1 MKRQNRLL
9 LLLLASALLLTAC
22 GLGPRSE
29 PYTLSVWYVDGDPLA
44 EPLAA
49 LAESCRGSRELGT
62 LALLLRPFADQEA
75 LTRTL
80 ESGLVPDLLLG
91 SHELAFS
98 LYDRGLLVDVGGVSP
113 RYPAWLSHRSDCI
126 GHGFYPIGFSLPLL
140 ASRDRQSPESLWAD
154 AAAYGRWNA
163 LPFLCVQSFAP
174 LFYQS
179 LLDQGQEFS
188 ADPVKDSLNRNYVN
202 FYNAV
207 AETAF
212 LRGLSTDLELDL
224 PCRICRPSYAGSA
237 KGNAWAASR
246 WTAASSR
253 RWTIPSAR
261 RRPCRRCC
269 FRSGAGRFIC
279 RTGTAP
285 MYGTGAP
292 SSRRSG
298 TVWNF
303 CIEFPSGLCY
313 NSHHIT
319 KTRDSS
325 IVFVIPVRIDP
336 ILTCYEVSYGRI

>member
-113 RYPAWLSHRSDCI
+113 RYPVWLSHRSDCI

-207 AETAF
+207 AEASF
-212 LRGLSTDLELDL
+212 LRGLSTDLELNL
-224 PCRICRPSYAGSA
+224 PCRIESSLRL
-237 KGNAWAASR
+237 ASR
-246 WTAASSR
+246 DLTGLSLAPLSEGNLLAEGYGLIVTAREPRSLRNLPAFLRWFCEGERLGGFALDCGLLPAVDDPLSTETPLQALLLSLRSRTLHLPDWNSSYVR
-253 RWTIPSAR
+253 NRSA
-261 RRPCRRCC
+261 
-269 FRSGAGRFIC
+269 FESAF
-279 RTGTAP
+279 
-285 MYGTGAP
+285 
-292 SSRRSG
+292 
-298 TVWNF
+298 
-303 CIEFPSGLCY
+303 
-313 NSHHIT
+313 
-319 KTRDSS
+319 RDS
-325 IVFVIPVRIDP
+325 
-336 ILTCYEVSYGRI
+336 LELLH